1 MGVVPMGVRPDGQ
14 MELPENL
21 EEAGWYRFGPRPGAE
36 AGSAVIAG
44 HVDSHEQGIGP
55 LAKIR
60 EALPG
65 DQVLV
70 FGADGSTGLFQVVSV
85 ERIAKAG
92 LPLDEVFRRD
102 GAPVLRIVTCGGEYS
117 GKARSYLDNVVV
129 TATQVTQ

>member
-1 MGVVPMGVRPDGQ
+1 MGVRPDGQ
-14 MELPENL
+14 MDLPEQL
-21 EEAGWYRFGPRPGAE
+21 DAAGWYKFGPRPGAR

-44 HVDSHEQGIGP
+44 HVDSHQEGVGP
-55 LAKIR
+55 LAKLR
-60 EALPG
+60 EARPG

-70 FGADGSTGLFQVVSV
+70 SGADGSTMAFQVISV
-85 ERIAKAG
+85 EQIAKTG

-129 TATQVTQ
+129 TATQVPQ